1 MNKIILCEGGTD
13 AILLSYYLGK
23 VAGWNFC
30 KKPPKDIAIKKDEF
44 EQSINWYEKGDE
56 RLLICAVGGK
66 DKMRNFF
73 ERKVLKPII
82 DADAFTRIALILDR
96 DNKEIS
102 SIEAHASSVFK
113 PVVNSMT
120 NNQWVENHYTNA
132 YDLDQI
138 IEALLVVVPTEHQ
151 GALESIMLDSISE
164 DPYDAAIVKKSGE
177 FVKAIR
183 ESASKYIYNDRAEL
197 KAHLGVTWAVQYPEK
212 VFVLMNEQI
221 ESVKWEQSEVLHKC
235 FEQLE
240 KI

>member
-1 MNKIILCEGGTD
+1 MWQMPGST
-13 AILLSYYLGK
+13 
-23 VAGWNFC
+23 AGCW
-30 KKPPKDIAIKKDEF
+30 K
-44 EQSINWYEKGDE
+44 
-56 RLLICAVGGK
+56 CALRSK
-66 DKMRNFF
+66 
-73 ERKVLKPII
+73 
-82 DADAFTRIALILDR
+82 
-96 DNKEIS
+96 
-102 SIEAHASSVFK
+102 
-113 PVVNSMT
+113 
-120 NNQWVENHYTNA
+120 
-132 YDLDQI
+132 
-138 IEALLVVVPTEHQ
+138 
-151 GALESIMLDSISE
+151 SE